1 MKLFVVLIVLTFIS
15 CTESF
20 KEHPETSGSCGTV
33 PETSGSYGTVPETSG
48 SYGTVPQTSGSY
60 GTVPETPESYR
71 EVAEKPADTSF
82 VAQGTE
88 FQRLHRAQKK
98 RDLVDRH
105 AIEKRRS
112 T

>member
-33 PETSGSYGTVPETSG
+33 PETSGSYGTVPE
-48 SYGTVPQTSGSY
+48 TSGSY

>member
-60 GTVPETPESYR
+60 GTVPE
-71 EVAEKPADTSF
+71 KPADTSF

>member
-20 KEHPETSGSCGTV
+20 KEH